1 MFINVKIE
9 SLKDSSKDIP
19 EIVRKTERQDKDI
32 IKIITDKKYLLASSS
47 LKLIL
52 KKGFLFK
59 NIFFGFAWDI
69 RLLTENLNKENIFKK
84 RIPEL
89 VEKKDP
95 PMITNIKNKKDILS
109 GVLPK
114 ENPKFEILL
123 VKSKNTELKL

>member
-1 MFINVKIE
+1 M
-9 SLKDSSKDIP
+9 
-19 EIVRKTERQDKDI
+19 VRKTERQERDI

-69 RLLTENLNKENIFKK
+69 RLLIENLNKENIFRK

-95 PMITNIKNKKDILS
+95 PIITSIKNKTDILS

-123 VKSKNTELKL
+123 VRSKNTELKL